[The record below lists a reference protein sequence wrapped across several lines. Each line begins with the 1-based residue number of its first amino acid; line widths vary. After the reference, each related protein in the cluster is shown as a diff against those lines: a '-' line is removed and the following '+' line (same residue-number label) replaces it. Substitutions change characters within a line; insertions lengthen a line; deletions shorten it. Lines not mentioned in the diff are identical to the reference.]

1 MGGFSY
7 SPGTIWPDRQGEAID
22 TGDTSL
28 YDFTCLPSCDN
39 EAIKLAFQAFSR
51 APDKVTFDQELIKL
65 RKPPVSSA
73 PDHPLASRSNPTLY
87 LPGISDPLKAPG
99 PRFGRT
105 RSPNARY
112 ADKSYSLDHS
122 HSKGQHAAQESEDG
136 DEDEEDHDG
145 TDLTFR
151 IQNTS
156 AHGPQPGKPDS
167 GNDDFD
173 DDFSEEDE
181 VNRSS
186 DLRGKRKAGSATR
199 QQNAPSK
206 KLKASSAEERVFDQ
220 ARGRPR
226 TIVPLTSTPPPKG
239 RVPPATAD
247 ADEDVEPL
255 KDDEDKRGDG
265 VGTLETVT
273 IRQAAKD
280 RWAPLKSG
288 AKEWRHEYLNKVHS
302 QTVLYYFDL
311 MSRVKKNGNWQ
322 LTWKCRCCGK
332 PRSTPSM
339 GFSNLSSHI
348 RAKPPIP
355 HCHMR
360 KTPCDSAV
368 RPWTPEEDNLIDLD
382 HSLPPSAGPNSESAV
397 VSQSRRS
404 MDKWRSMVTDQ
415 ANQKQTKL
423 QRRAV
428 LVWVVMTAQPFTA
441 PSNPYF
447 RSLWATANPDLAALK
462 SPRTLVR

>member
-1 MGGFSY
+1 
-7 SPGTIWPDRQGEAID
+7 RQGEAID

-332 PRSTPSM
+332 PRSTPST

-368 RPWTPEEDNLIDLD
+368 RPWTPEEDNLIDID
-382 HSLPPSAGPNSESAV
+382 HSLPPSAGPKSESAV

-441 PSNPYF
+441 PDTWTTPSRREAF
-447 RSLWATANPDLAALK
+447 LAVHATWIDEK
-462 SPRTLVR
+462 WQPRASCIGCGLNGLES

>member
-1 MGGFSY
+1 MRAVDQELGLIEVMGRFFFEGLGSMQRGEAIEALKLFT
-7 SPGTIWPDRQGEAID
+7 PAETVAWKRFLDRQGEAID

-28 YDFTCLPSCDN
+28 YDFTCLLPDPGCPTSTSNLLSLPKNN
-39 EAIKLAFQAFSR
+39 EL
-51 APDKVTFDQELIKL
+51 DENGL
-65 RKPPVSSA
+65 RPR
-73 PDHPLASRSNPTLY
+73 RS
-87 LPGISDPLKAPG
+87 
-99 PRFGRT
+99 GRT

-332 PRSTPSM
+332 PRSTPST

-368 RPWTPEEDNLIDLD
+368 RP
-382 HSLPPSAGPNSESAV
+382 
-397 VSQSRRS
+397 
-404 MDKWRSMVTDQ
+404 
-415 ANQKQTKL
+415 
-423 QRRAV
+423 
-428 LVWVVMTAQPFTA
+428 
-441 PSNPYF
+441 
-447 RSLWATANPDLAALK
+447 
-462 SPRTLVR
+462 